1 MQTEDALWAVAMITA
16 PATVTL
22 STGNGKTQTF
32 NVPAGMNKLSIPISA
47 GGTMHGTIARN
58 GKAVVDFHPQGFT
71 FNGSP
76 QTYNYNAFVAVSN

>member
-1 MQTEDALWAVAMITA
+1 MQTEDTLWAVAMTTA

-58 GKAVVDFHPQGFT
+58 GKTIVDFHPQGFT